1 MYILQMPPLASGG
14 VLDIFGNI
22 SETMKAMGLKFFLWV
37 GGLRMRQCNLR
48 TVAHATMQFAHRV
61 RPKKPI
67 FYPNLPLYELQQSID
82 NSIPVHFNGK

>member
-1 MYILQMPPLASGG
+1 
-14 VLDIFGNI
+14 
-22 SETMKAMGLKFFLWV
+22 
-37 GGLRMRQCNLR
+37 MRQCDLR
-48 TVAHATMQFAHRV
+48 TVAHVTMQFAHRV